1 MNLSN
6 QSTIDLHGEDQKSH
20 HKTLDHRPANADT
33 ISGHHSEQYGKK
45 RIVGAAHRKI
55 PMKGKN
61 LKNHGSNPTF
71 RTVQRR
77 SRPVDEISLEV
88 PEIKMPKLVTES
100 GRKSYWFHP
109 QQSLEPMMRQAE
121 KSIDKSYLNTR

>member
-1 MNLSN
+1 M
-6 QSTIDLHGEDQKSH
+6 
-20 HKTLDHRPANADT
+20 KTLDHHPAKTSADNL
-33 ISGHHSEQYGKK
+33 SGHHSEQYGLKK

-55 PMKGKN
+55 PVKGKG
-61 LKNHGSNPTF
+61 LKNYGSNPTF
-71 RTVQRR
+71 RTVQRKTKL
-77 SRPVDEISLEV
+77 VDDISLEV

-121 KSIDKSYLNTR
+121 KSIDRSYLNTR